1 MTVSGEIERTGG
13 AGRAARADPLET
25 RELYWQHVLAQ
36 MLSTLSVVSLTPRSD
51 QSTPHDTAEP
61 HELLD
66 GRFAVITQQ
75 GMRIPIAEVH
85 PLFACSVHGTAADR
99 SLSTEVQCTIFRI
112 RTPNGETYT
121 LPLQEIRGIHAL
133 SSEMLQ
139 QLENEAERRQTP
151 GGGHPDSPF
160 GFAAYTSLARR
171 RDDPYYP
178 APPGFDP
185 SNPIG

>member
-1 MTVSGEIERTGG
+1 MPGEIEKLDNTELDRY
-13 AGRAARADPLET
+13 DPLET
-25 RELYWQHVLAQ
+25 RELYWQHVVAQ
-36 MLSTLSVVSLTPRSD
+36 MLSTLSVVSLAPRDDPSA
-51 QSTPHDTAEP
+51 PRDTAEP

-85 PLFACSVHGTAADR
+85 PLFACSVHGTAEDR
-99 SLSTEVQCTIFRI
+99 SLSSEVQCTIFRI

-139 QLENEAERRQTP
+139 ELEDEAERRQRRGTSDP
-151 GGGHPDSPF
+151 SSPF

-171 RDDPYYP
+171 RKDPYYP

-185 SNPIG
+185 SSPVG